1 MRRLLNDYKRI
12 RLRRKNEKKDYS
24 NDTSL
29 VLIFGET
36 ISANADG
43 LYTSGG
49 KSNKYW
55 SMSIGKTSHG
65 GILYRIT
72 GYASQPE
79 MYKFDS
85 VSLKVVHFCNSNDNQ
100 VKSVSAQNTYHIT
113 ASADAA
119 YGSSASRGSS
129 CLKVKDD
136 TYGQGTKTI
145 YYK

>member
-1 MRRLLNDYKRI
+1 MR
-12 RLRRKNEKKDYS
+12 KKIIAMILG
-24 NDTSL
+24 L

-119 YGSSASRGSS
+119 YGFSASRGSS

>member
-1 MRRLLNDYKRI
+1 MR
-12 RLRRKNEKKDYS
+12 KKIIAMILG
-24 NDTSL
+24 L

-55 SMSIGKTSHG
+55 SMSI
-65 GILYRIT
+65 
-72 GYASQPE
+72 E

>member
-1 MRRLLNDYKRI
+1 MR
-12 RLRRKNEKKDYS
+12 KKIIAMILG
-24 NDTSL
+24 L

-72 GYASQPE
+72 GYA
-79 MYKFDS
+79 
-85 VSLKVVHFCNSNDNQ
+85 C
-100 VKSVSAQNTYHIT
+100 I
-113 ASADAA
+113 
-119 YGSSASRGSS
+119 SSTV
-129 CLKVKDD
+129 CH
-136 TYGQGTKTI
+136 
-145 YYK
+145 

>member
-1 MRRLLNDYKRI
+1 MR
-12 RLRRKNEKKDYS
+12 KKIIAMILG
-24 NDTSL
+24 L

-100 VKSVSAQNTYHIT
+100 VKSVSAVSYTHLRAHET
-113 ASADAA
+113 
-119 YGSSASRGSS
+119 
-129 CLKVKDD
+129 
-136 TYGQGTKTI
+136 
-145 YYK
+145 